1 MSLHSVFANTPAW
14 NKKQWQAMN
23 RALEGGSMRIFVTG
37 ALGFI
42 GAHFIER
49 ALAAGHAIT
58 GLYRSADGDKA
69 EALRRFTAQGAHL
82 VQRDM
87 LEPDTYSELLK
98 DVDCICHFAAAFKGS
113 GHSDADFTRSNVEG
127 TERVLNAG
135 AKAGVRRF
143 VLCSTAGIYGQSL
156 AGLTDETAP
165 ARPWNGYE
173 RSKHAAEERVRQRAA
188 ELGMEYVILRPAVV
202 YGPRDDRLLK
212 LFRSAAKGRF
222 PLFGPGQ
229 GRRHMV
235 YVTDVADAFLL
246 GCTVREAANQEMII
260 AGPQA
265 VPLRELLDV
274 LAAVVQRKS
283 CGPRLPLG
291 PMLILAALVE
301 DGCKLIGVKPPLY
314 RRRMDF
320 YRSDAAFDCTRAH
333 RLLGWSPRIDL
344 TEGLRRTYEAS
355 RTPTTLVTQVASYA
369 IAGFTMLF
377 DSPLQTAWIVI

>member
-1 MSLHSVFANTPAW
+1 
-14 NKKQWQAMN
+14 
-23 RALEGGSMRIFVTG
+23 MRIFVTG

-58 GLYRSADGDKA
+58 GLYRSAEGDKA
-69 EALRRFTAQGAHL
+69 DSLRKFTAQGAQL
-82 VQRDM
+82 LQGDI
-87 LEPDTYSELLK
+87 LEPDTYRELL
-98 DVDCICHFAAAFKGS
+98 DNVDCICHFAAAFKGS
-113 GHSDADFTRSNVEG
+113 GHTEEEFTRANVVG
-127 TERVLNAG
+127 TERVLIAG

-156 AGLTDETAP
+156 SGVTDETAP

-173 RSKHAAEERVRQRAA
+173 RSKHAAEEQVRQRAA
-188 ELGMEYVILRPAVV
+188 VLGMEYVILRPAVV

-222 PLFGPGQ
+222 PLFGPGE

-246 GCTVREAANQEMII
+246 GCTVPEAANQDMII

-283 CGPRLPLG
+283 CGPRLPLR
-291 PMLILAALVE
+291 PMLMLAAIVE
-301 DGCKLIGVKPPLY
+301 DGCKLIGVRPPLY

-320 YRSDAAFDCTRAH
+320 YRSDAAFDCTRAQ
-333 RLLGWSPRIDL
+333 RLMGWAPRVDL
-344 TEGLRRTYEAS
+344 REGLRRTYEAS
-355 RTPTTLVTQVASYA
+355 CTPATLMTQIASYA
-369 IAGFTMLF
+369 IAAFTMLF
-377 DSPLQTAWIVI
+377 DSPLQAAWLVV